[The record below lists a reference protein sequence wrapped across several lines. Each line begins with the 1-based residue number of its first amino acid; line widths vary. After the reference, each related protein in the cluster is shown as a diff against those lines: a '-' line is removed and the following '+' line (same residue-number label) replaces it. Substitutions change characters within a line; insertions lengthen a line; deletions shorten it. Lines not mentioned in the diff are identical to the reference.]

1 MEFFDRPTDGVVVA
15 QTGQLAADTLELRL
29 CSLGQFGQDPHASDL
44 REAGPPARVPESTS
58 HKARPLVSGVSIIQP
73 PRGD

>member
-1 MEFFDRPTDGVVVA
+1 
-15 QTGQLAADTLELRL
+15 
-29 CSLGQFGQDPHASDL
+29 
-44 REAGPPARVPESTS
+44 VPESTS